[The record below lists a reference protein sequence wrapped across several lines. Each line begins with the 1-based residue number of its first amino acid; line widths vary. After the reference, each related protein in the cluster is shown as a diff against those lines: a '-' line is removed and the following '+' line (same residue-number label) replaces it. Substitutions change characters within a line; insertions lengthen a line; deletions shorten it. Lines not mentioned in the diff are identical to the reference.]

1 MQQFIRAIA
10 AISLALA
17 LALPGVAMAQSGGP
31 APPPDGEIAIV
42 LDVTD
47 GDTIRVERVDGDV
60 ERVRYIG
67 VDTPELA
74 RDGSPAEPWAQEA
87 TEVNADLIGSDFVML
102 ERDVSDRDQFDRL
115 LRYVWVQRPEGWL
128 MINGELV
135 AQGLAEARAYE
146 PDTRHNA
153 WLQGLEREAREAGL
167 GMHGGEAS
175 AVEGRN
181 VIDDILDFL
190 FG

>member
-10 AISLALA
+10 AISLVLT
-17 LALPGVAMAQSGGP
+17 LVLPGVAMAQGGAP
-31 APPPDGEIAIV
+31 VPPPDGEIAIV
-42 LDVTD
+42 LDVID

-87 TEVNADLIGSDFVML
+87 TRVNADLIGSDFVML

-146 PDTRHNA
+146 PDIRHNA
-153 WLQGLEREAREAGL
+153 WLQGLERDAREAGL

-175 AVEGRN
+175 AAEGRN